1 MWASDALD
9 NICRWMELLVL
20 ALLVL
25 ELKDSAW
32 WVALVATM
40 RWTPML
46 VFGMFSGYL
55 ADRANRW
62 GVMVVTR
69 GANVLITAGLLALV
83 ITDSI
88 QAWHLL
94 LGALAL
100 GVTFVFDM
108 PSRHSFIYDLVG
120 ARHVVRAMSLE
131 VLGVTTGLI
140 LGPLAGGLFVEL
152 VGFSSAYMFLLAAYI
167 LALLTISLVRSRIT
181 RSSPTAQPIWKSLG
195 TAIRFS
201 LENKVVLG
209 VLTITLVFNIGSF
222 SALQFYPVVARDHLH
237 VGPGLTGVLGS
248 AVGIGLLIGA
258 IIMTIVGTVRY
269 HGRVFVA
276 GSAINLLALLLFAI
290 SPWYPLSFL
299 ILLMAGL
306 GLTGFG
312 TMQSTILLLS
322 AEPERRG
329 MAIGM
334 MSLCIGIAP
343 LGALQMG
350 VIATVL
356 NAQWA
361 IGISAGAGLLLL
373 IPIILFTPLV
383 WKPTAEVSHGV
394 PDAGDPV
401 GLAII
406 PTVPDTVKGES
417 T

>member
-46 VFGMFSGYL
+46 VFGMLSGYL

-69 GANVLITAGLLALV
+69 GTNVLVTAGLLALV

-131 VLGVTTGLI
+131 VLGVTIGLI
-140 LGPLAGGLFVEL
+140 LGPLAGGIFVEL

-167 LALLTISLVRSRIT
+167 LALLTISLVRSRIPK
-181 RSSPTAQPIWKSLG
+181 SSPTAQPIWKSLG
-195 TAIRFS
+195 RTIRFS

-222 SALQFYPVVARDHLH
+222 SALQFYPVVAKDHLH

-248 AVGIGLLIGA
+248 AVGVGLLIGA
-258 IIMTIVGTVRY
+258 IIMTMVGAVRY

-276 GSAINLLALLLFAI
+276 GSAINLLALLLFAV

-299 ILLMAGL
+299 ILVMAGL

-312 TMQSTILLLS
+312 TMQSTILLLA

-361 IGISAGAGLLLL
+361 IGISAGAGLFLLL
-373 IPIILFTPLV
+373 PIVLFTPLV
-383 WKPTAEVSHGV
+383 WRPTAET
-394 PDAGDPV
+394 PQAGGPP

-406 PTVPDTVKGES
+406 PTVPDSVKDES

>member
-25 ELKDSAW
+25 ELKNSAW

-46 VFGMFSGYL
+46 VFGMLSGYF

-69 GANVLITAGLLALV
+69 GANVFITAGLLALV

-108 PSRHSFIYDLVG
+108 PSRYSFIYDLVG
-120 ARHVVRAMSLE
+120 ARNVVRAMSME
-131 VLGVTTGLI
+131 VMGVTTGLI
-140 LGPLAGGLFVEL
+140 VGPLAGGLFVEL
-152 VGFSSAYMFLLAAYI
+152 VGFWGAYTFLLGAYI
-167 LALLTISLVRSRIT
+167 LALLTVSLVRSRIT
-181 RSSPTAQPIWKSLG
+181 RSSHTAQPIWKSLG
-195 TAIRFS
+195 TALRYS
-201 LENKVVLG
+201 LENRTVLG
-209 VLTITLVFNIGSF
+209 VLALTLIFNTASF
-222 SALQFYPVVARDHLH
+222 SALQFYPVVARDHLN

-248 AVGIGLLIGA
+248 SVGIGLLIGA
-258 IIMTIVGTVRY
+258 ITMAIVGTIRY

-276 GSAINLLALLLFAI
+276 GSAINLLGLLLFAI
-290 SPWYPLSFL
+290 SPWYLLSFL

-350 VIATVL
+350 VVATVL

-361 IGISAGAGLLLL
+361 IGISAAAGLLLL
-373 IPIILFTPLV
+373 IPIIFFTPLV
-383 WKPTAEVSHGV
+383 WRPTAEASHGV
-394 PDAGDPV
+394 PDAGDPA
-401 GLAII
+401 GLAAI
-406 PTVPDTVKGES
+406 PTVPDSES